1 MVSSLPIGRGSAK
14 ITEKDKQTLT
24 VRSNTVYYL
33 AKNKCLYSEFR
44 NLLLLQVKNG
54 VKTSD
59 MYHNERAG
67 ANFIDTIGTSI
78 HQKVLEDIEKCNYF
92 TLLMDGSTDSSFTEQ
107 ELIYVLFLDSKGTPS
122 VEFLSIENIK
132 YVHAYGLK
140 GSIVQAFERLKLMN
154 WKKNKFFVIVLKDY
168 LSSRNL
174 EAYLQKLS
182 NNHQN
187 QQGHVGLHKKS
198 RQWKQFLLIMAFLW
212 LILSLCLK
220 HIHKL

>member
-14 ITEKDKQTLT
+14 IAEKDKQTLT

-78 HQKVLEDIEKCNYF
+78 RQKVLEDIEKCNYF

>member
-78 HQKVLEDIEKCNYF
+78 RQKVLEDIEKCNYF

-174 EAYLQKLS
+174 EAYLPKLS

>member
-78 HQKVLEDIEKCNYF
+78 RQKVLEDIEKCNYF

-132 YVHAYGLK
+132 YVHAYGPK

>member
-1 MVSSLPIGRGSAK
+1 MVYSLPIGRGSAK

-78 HQKVLEDIEKCNYF
+78 RQKVLEDIEKCNYF
-92 TLLMDGSTDSSFTEQ
+92 TLLMDGSTDSSFTEH

>member
-14 ITEKDKQTLT
+14 VTEKDKQTLT

-33 AKNKCLYSEFR
+33 AKNKCLYSEFQ

-78 HQKVLEDIEKCNYF
+78 RQKVLEDIEKCNYF

>member
-78 HQKVLEDIEKCNYF
+78 RQKLLEDIEKCNYF

>member
-1 MVSSLPIGRGSAK
+1 MPIGRGSAK

-78 HQKVLEDIEKCNYF
+78 RQKVLEDIEKCNYF